1 MKKYF
6 LSGNNGKYREIS
18 FYIPDL
24 EQIKVDDLPE
34 IQSLD
39 IEEIIK
45 AKVEFALDTYRYNN
59 DIIILEDTGL
69 YLNALNGFPGPLIKF
84 MLESIGNEGI
94 FKLCQCVSDFAAEAK
109 TVFGLYHPNSI
120 KKINF
125 YSATISG
132 KITSPKGT
140 YGFGWDSIF
149 LPEGNNKTFGEMKS
163 TKEKNNFSM
172 RYMALNK
179 LLKEELINN

>member
-6 LSGNNGKYREIS
+6 LSGNNNKFREIS
-18 FYIPDL
+18 SYIPDL
-24 EQIKVDDLPE
+24 EQLKFDDLPE

-45 AKVEFALDTYRYNN
+45 AKVEFAIDHLKFKN

-94 FKLCQCVSDFAAEAK
+94 FKLCQCFSNFSAEAK
-109 TVFGLYHPNSI
+109 TVFGIYHPKNAN
-120 KKINF
+120 KINF

-132 KITSPKGT
+132 TISRPKGI

-149 LPEGNNKTFGEMKS
+149 IPEGNNQTFGEMK
-163 TKEKNNFSM
+163 TTQEKSNFSM
-172 RYMALNK
+172 RYIAMNK